1 MRNNREMHIYFQ
13 RITKKKKKQ
22 KKKKKKKRC
31 YNVPL
36 LLAYKY
42 TVAS

>member
-1 MRNNREMHIYFQ
+1 MVILITMRNNREMHIYFQ
-13 RITKKKKKQ
+13 RITKKS
-22 KKKKKKKRC
+22 KKRC

-42 TVAS
+42 TAAS